1 MELGTLSVLKPLIAV
16 GALAV
21 GGMGAYNFATTGCP
35 LGSCDATKG
44 TAAVTPAS
52 TPVESSCCSSK
63 KDAETTLVADTKDA
77 CEGMTC
83 ESSTDAV
90 AETVSFDKAAACE
103 AMKAACEAAG
113 ECPEA
118 MKAACD
124 AAGMD
129 CHMDQA
135 AEARLVADTAEGECH
150 GKTECEGKTE
160 CQDASDEVAQL
171 ETETS
176 EG

>member
-1 MELGTLSVLKPLIAV
+1 MEFGTLSILKPLVAV

-35 LGSCDATKG
+35 LGSCDAPEA
-44 TAAVTPAS
+44 TAMTAAS
-52 TPVESSCCSSK
+52 TPVESSCCASK
-63 KDAETTLVADTKDA
+63 QTTEVTLVADTAAETDCATKCSGEETVAELASFDA
-77 CEGMTC
+77 GMT
-83 ESSTDAV
+83 
-90 AETVSFDKAAACE
+90 AETCE
-103 AMKAACEAAG
+103 AMKAACDAAG

-129 CHMDQA
+129 CHATADA
-135 AEARLVADTAEGECH
+135 TLVSDTTETECS
-150 GKTECEGKTE
+150 GKTECETKTE
-160 CQDASDEVAQL
+160 CEGTSDEVAQL
-171 ETETS
+171 ETETT